1 MRSMSALFL
10 CAATLIQKRNQPL
23 LHPLAIQA
31 IMMFSHALDRLARF
45 CSILG
50 GLVMTAIMLMTCY
63 SLISRNLLDTA
74 LVGDFELTGVGAGAA
89 IALFMPLCQLRHEN
103 IIVDFFTANRSEA
116 FNFRL
121 DRLGDL
127 LMAVIF
133 ALLSWRCTAAAINAI
148 DTMGA
153 SMLLGFPDWIV
164 FTSMAIPFGI
174 TAVIALSQA
183 ASKFSANEKAP
194 S

>member
-1 MRSMSALFL
+1 
-10 CAATLIQKRNQPL
+10 
-23 LHPLAIQA
+23 
-31 IMMFSHALDRLARF
+31 
-45 CSILG
+45 
-50 GLVMTAIMLMTCY
+50 
-63 SLISRNLLDTA
+63 
-74 LVGDFELTGVGAGAA
+74 
-89 IALFMPLCQLRHEN
+89 MPLCQLKHEN
-103 IIVDFFTANRSEA
+103 IIVDFFTANRSA
-116 FNFRL
+116 VFNFRL
-121 DRLGDL
+121 DRFGDF

-133 ALLSWRCTAAAINAI
+133 SLLSWRCTAAAINAVE
-148 DTMGA
+148 TMGA

>member
-1 MRSMSALFL
+1 MISLN
-10 CAATLIQKRNQPL
+10 T
-23 LHPLAIQA
+23 
-31 IMMFSHALDRLARF
+31 LDRLARF

-63 SLISRNLLDTA
+63 SLISRNLFDTA
-74 LVGDFELTGVGAGAA
+74 LIGDFELTGVGAGAA
-89 IALFMPLCQLRHEN
+89 IALFMPLCQLKREN
-103 IIVDFFTANRSEA
+103 IIVDFFTANRSET

-121 DRLGDL
+121 DRLGDG

-133 ALLSWRCTAAAINAI
+133 ALLAWRCAAAAINAI

-174 TAVIALSQA
+174 TALIAVAQMTA
-183 ASKFSANEKAP
+183 QFNPNDKASA
-194 S
+194 

>member
-1 MRSMSALFL
+1 
-10 CAATLIQKRNQPL
+10 
-23 LHPLAIQA
+23 
-31 IMMFSHALDRLARF
+31 MMFSNALDRIARF

-50 GLVMTAIMLMTCY
+50 GLVMTALMLMTCY
-63 SLISRNLLDTA
+63 SLISRNVFDAA

-89 IALFMPLCQLRHEN
+89 IALFMPLCQLKHEN

-116 FNFRL
+116 FNFKL
-121 DRLGDL
+121 DRLGDG
-127 LMAVIF
+127 LMAIIF
-133 ALLSWRCTAAAINAI
+133 ALLAWRCTAAAINAL

-174 TAVIALSQA
+174 TALIAASQATARLNPNDKALS
-183 ASKFSANEKAP
+183 
-194 S
+194 

>member
-1 MRSMSALFL
+1 
-10 CAATLIQKRNQPL
+10 
-23 LHPLAIQA
+23 
-31 IMMFSHALDRLARF
+31 MMFSNLLGRIARF

-50 GLVMTAIMLMTCY
+50 GLVMTALMLMTCY
-63 SLISRNLLDTA
+63 SLISRNVFDA
-74 LVGDFELTGVGAGAA
+74 AFIGDFELTGVGAGAA
-89 IALFMPLCQLRHEN
+89 IALFMPYCQLKHEN

-133 ALLSWRCTAAAINAI
+133 FLLAWRCTAAAINALE
-148 DTMGA
+148 TLGA

-174 TAVIALSQA
+174 SALIATTQA
-183 ASKFSANEKAP
+183 AATFSPTDKAA

>member
-1 MRSMSALFL
+1 MNAVELSCFS
-10 CAATLIQKRNQPL
+10 TSPT
-23 LHPLAIQA
+23 
-31 IMMFSHALDRLARF
+31 IMMFSNLLDRIARF

-50 GLVMTAIMLMTCY
+50 GFVMTALMLMTCY
-63 SLISRNLLDTA
+63 SLISRNVFDAA
-74 LVGDFELTGVGAGAA
+74 LIGDFELTGVGAGAA
-89 IALFMPLCQLRHEN
+89 IALFMPLCQLKHEN
-103 IIVDFFTANRSEA
+103 IIVDFFTANRPQA

-121 DRLGDL
+121 DRFGDL

-133 ALLSWRCTAAAINAI
+133 SLLSWRCTAAAINAVE
-148 DTMGA
+148 TMGA

-174 TAVIALSQA
+174 TALIAFNQA
-183 ASKFSANEKAP
+183 AAKFNANDKAA